1 MSKIVD
7 YYLTVDSP
15 YTYMGS
21 KRLGDI
27 AARSGVDVV
36 CHAVD
41 FGRIF
46 PATGGLPLPKRA
58 PERRAYRLMELRR
71 WREHLDIQFNLE
83 PVFFPVKAALA
94 NRMVTVLAEQAGDA
108 FALSVALGRAVW
120 VEERDVA
127 DRETLAVVAAEQGL
141 DGGALL
147 AAAES
152 DAIVARYQAETD
164 AAIARGVFGAPTY
177 ALGEELF
184 WGQDRLE
191 FLDRALAVA
200 GA

>member
-1 MSKIVD
+1 MSKILD

-15 YTYMGS
+15 YTYLGS
-21 KRLGDI
+21 KRLAEIVARAGD
-27 AARSGVDVV
+27 DLV

-41 FGRIF
+41 FGQIF
-46 PATGGLPLPKRA
+46 TATGGLPLPKRA

-71 WREHLDIQFNLE
+71 WRAHLGVEFTIE
-83 PVFFPVKAALA
+83 PEFFPVRAALA
-94 NRMVTVLAEQAGDA
+94 NRMVAAVAEQGGDA

-127 DRETLAVVAAEQGL
+127 DAETLVAVAAERGF

-164 AAIARGVFGAPTY
+164 AAIGRGIFGAPTY

-184 WGQDRLE
+184 WGQDRLD

-200 GA
+200 VA